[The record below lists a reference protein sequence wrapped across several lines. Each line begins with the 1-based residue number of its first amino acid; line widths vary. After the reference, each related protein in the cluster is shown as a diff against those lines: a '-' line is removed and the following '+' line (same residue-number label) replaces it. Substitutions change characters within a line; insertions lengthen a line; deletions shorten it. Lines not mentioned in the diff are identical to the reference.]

1 MHNQHYLHQSQTNSQ
16 VLSHSFSALGRG
28 TTTLEQQN
36 NKEEKQS
43 LPAPCPKYQQV
54 EMLDSCILTA
64 EDTPES
70 KST

>member
-54 EMLDSCILTA
+54 EML
-64 EDTPES
+64 
-70 KST
+70 